1 MKFTTLAVLILSLL
15 LITACGKK
23 SENAIQKQIFG
34 HTPNGAEVVV
44 YTLEN
49 KLGMQV
55 SLMNYGAAIVSIKT
69 ADNKGH
75 IKEITL
81 GFDSLKQYLEQS
93 PYFGATVGR
102 YANRIAHGKFTL
114 LDQDYQLATNNG
126 PNHLHGGNRGFDK
139 VVWQAQTST
148 TDSGQTVT
156 FHYTSPDGEEGYP
169 GQVDVSVSY
178 TLSKNNTLTLR
189 YSATTTKPTIINL
202 ANHTYFNLKDAGK
215 TDILGHVL
223 KINADNYTPVDA
235 TLIPTGEI
243 APVAGTPFDFR
254 QPHTIGERIDADDQ
268 QLANAGGYDHNFVL
282 GNDTEAMRLAA
293 TVFEPTTGRVM
304 NIVTTQPGVQF
315 YSGNFLDGLEGRGGA
330 VYNKHAAFCL
340 ETQHFPDSPNHKNF
354 PSVVLNPGE
363 KYKATTFYKFSLQ
376 FVGLDR

>member
-1 MKFTTLAVLILSLL
+1 MRFSRFAALIIVLSLF
-15 LITACGKK
+15 ASCGKK
-23 SENAIQKQIFG
+23 ETGAIKTKTFG
-34 HTPNGAEVVV
+34 YTQDGKKVTL

-55 SLMNYGAAIVSIKT
+55 SLMNYGATIVSIKT
-69 ADNKGH
+69 ADNKGQ
-75 IKEITL
+75 INEITL
-81 GFDSLKQYLEQS
+81 GFDSLKQYLEKS

-102 YANRIAHGKFTL
+102 YANRIARGKFTL
-114 LDQDYQLATNNG
+114 QGRDYQLATNNG

-139 VVWQAQTST
+139 VLWQAKTSV

-156 FHYTSPDGEEGYP
+156 FHYTSTDGEEGYP
-169 GQVDVSVSY
+169 GALEVAVSY
-178 TLSKNNTLTLR
+178 TLSKANTLTLH

-202 ANHTYFNLKDAGK
+202 ANHTYFNLKDAGA

-223 KINADNYTPVDA
+223 KINAENYTPVDA

-243 APVAGTPFDFR
+243 APVADTPFDFR
-254 QPHTIGERIDADDQ
+254 RPHAIGERIDADNQ
-268 QLANAGGYDHNFVL
+268 QLVNSGGYDHNFVL
-282 GNDTEAMRLAA
+282 GKDTEAMRLAA

-315 YSGNFLDGLEGRGGA
+315 YSGNFLDGLKGRGG
-330 VYNKHAAFCL
+330 VIYNKHAAFCL
-340 ETQHFPDSPNHKNF
+340 ETQHFPDSPHHKNF
-354 PSVVLNPGE
+354 PSVVLKPGE
-363 KYKATTFYKFSLQ
+363 KFESTTFYKFSLQ